1 MNIELRQIHKR
12 FGAVHAN
19 AGIDIKVGAGTILGV
34 LGENGAGKSTL
45 MKILSG
51 YFHPDSGEILLDGA
65 AVRLRTPAAAL
76 RHGVGMLH
84 QDPLDFPPM
93 RVLDN
98 FLLGRENQFWQRRTE
113 ARAQFAALCD
123 EFEFRLDVD
132 GYMFDLTVGERQ
144 QLEIARLLWLGARVL
159 ILDEPTT
166 GISANQK
173 VKLFATLRKLAAQGK
188 TVIFVS
194 HKLEDVEGLCG
205 RVAVLRRGELAGEA
219 QPPYKTDALVQMM
232 FGQELAVG
240 TRPGAPLGARQL
252 ELTRADFAGEHVV
265 LRNVNIAVAAGEVI
279 GLAGLE
285 GSGQQLLLKGVAGLV
300 PLASGSLHVGGRD
313 LSRES
318 YKAYLEAGTAF
329 MAADRL
335 AEGMIA
341 GLTIE
346 EHMVLARRGRQAAI
360 VDWAGARTNAQAGIA
375 EFNIKGVP
383 DSLVEGLSGGN
394 QQRALLALLPPA
406 LKVLAMEH
414 PTRGLDVESAQYIW
428 DKLLRRRAEGTAILY
443 ATADLDELLRYSD
456 RVLVFFAGEITAEL
470 RASAATVE
478 QLGALIG
485 GKQL

>member
-1 MNIELRQIHKR
+1 MKIELREIHKR
-12 FGAVHAN
+12 FGAVHAT
-19 AGIDIKVGAGTILGV
+19 AGINLSVGTGTILGI

-51 YFHPDSGEILLDGA
+51 YFHPDSGGILLDGA
-65 AVRLRTPAAAL
+65 AVRLRTPADAL

-98 FLLGRENQFWQRRTE
+98 FLLGREHQFWQRRSA
-113 ARAQFAALCD
+113 ARADFDALCS
-123 EFEFRLDVD
+123 EFEFRLDPD
-132 GYMFDLTVGERQ
+132 GFMFDLTVGERQ

-173 VKLFATLRKLAAQGK
+173 IKLFATLRKLAAQNK

-205 RVAVLRRGELAGEA
+205 RVAVLRRGALVGEA
-219 QPPYKTDALVQMM
+219 QPPYRTAGLVQMM
-232 FGQELAVG
+232 FGQALAVG
-240 TRPGAPLGARQL
+240 VRPAAPLGAPQL
-252 ELTRADFAGEHVV
+252 ELRGAEFAGEHIV
-265 LRNVNIAVAAGEVI
+265 LRNVDLTVAAGEVV

-285 GSGQQLLLKGVAGLV
+285 GSGQQQLLKGVAGLV
-300 PLASGSLHVGGRD
+300 ALGKGSLKIGGRD
-313 LSRES
+313 LSQAS
-318 YKAYLEAGTAF
+318 YKEFFAAGTAF

-335 AEGMIA
+335 EEGMIA

-346 EHMVLARRGRQAAI
+346 EHMVLARRGKQPAI
-360 VDWAGARTNAQAGIA
+360 VDWAVARTAAQAGIA
-375 EFNIKGVP
+375 EFNIKGAPASV
-383 DSLVEGLSGGN
+383 VEGLSGGN

-406 LKVLAMEH
+406 LKLLAMEH
-414 PTRGLDVESAQYIW
+414 PTRGLDVESAIYIW
-428 DKLLRRRAEGTAILY
+428 SKLLMRRAEGTAILF
-443 ATADLDELLRYSD
+443 ATADLEELLRYSD
-456 RVLVFFAGEITAEL
+456 RVLVFFAGEIMAVL
-470 RASAATVE
+470 RAADATVE

-485 GKQL
+485 GKQK